1 MKSMTGYTLDTFIED
16 CRKKISECQ
25 SPADCV
31 VQYARLREKFDH
43 INVLGGVPERMS
55 HATA

>member
-1 MKSMTGYTLDTFIED
+1 MTGYTLDTFIED

-31 VQYARLREKFDH
+31 VQYARLREKFDR